1 MQYVLIVLS
10 FTAIGLAVAVLLLL
24 RKAECDP
31 IWGVRSRFALERRM
45 ARPGQRRDLAVVD
58 IAGMGK
64 LNRERGGSVLDSQ
77 LRRALTVRGNDTI
90 DIYRF
95 KAGDELVIDCPAGAL
110 PRNLFALRDAL
121 AQFDIQM
128 TACVALNAEP
138 SIDLL
143 NRLSDAVD
151 AEKATGRR
159 GTTVEYL
166 TTLQSVAA

>member
-1 MQYVLIVLS
+1 
-10 FTAIGLAVAVLLLL
+10 
-24 RKAECDP
+24 
-31 IWGVRSRFALERRM
+31 
-45 ARPGQRRDLAVVD
+45 
-58 IAGMGK
+58 
-64 LNRERGGSVLDSQ
+64 